1 MQHRHYRAVLF
12 DFFGTLTQA
21 VQRGRAHTK
30 IARSLGCDP
39 AAFIDVLDR
48 TFYLRAQGRL
58 GTAEATLRWVCAQL
72 DVHPSDEQLRRACA
86 ARVDAVRTDTRLRP
100 DAVNALWALRRRG
113 VSTAVV
119 SDCGHELPAFLPELP
134 VYPLLDRT
142 VFSVHVGECKPHPAM
157 YLTACA
163 ELDVPPA
170 QCLYVGDGGSGELS
184 GAAEAGMTVLRMDP
198 PDLAHHLV
206 FQTDL
211 RWHGPAVRSLL
222 QVVTY
227 LDQLESSVAALVP
240 RPHGSHRQP
249 ILV

>member
-21 VQRGRAHTK
+21 VQRGPAHAE

-39 AAFIDVLDR
+39 AAFTGVLDR

-72 DVHPSDEQLRRACA
+72 GVHPSDEQLRQACA
-86 ARVDAVRTDTRLRP
+86 ARVDAVRADTRLRS
-100 DAVNALWALRRRG
+100 DAVSALWALRRRG
-113 VSTAVV
+113 VSIAVV
-119 SDCGHELPAFLPELP
+119 SDCGPELPAFLPELP

-157 YLTACA
+157 YLSACA
-163 ELDVPPA
+163 ELDVAPA
-170 QCLYVGDGGSGELS
+170 QCLYVGDGGSDELS
-184 GAAEAGMTVLRMDP
+184 GAAEVGMTVLRMDT

-211 RWHGPAVRSLL
+211 RWHGPVARSLR

-240 RPHGSHRQP
+240 RPRGSHRQP